1 MLPEGCAMCGQYGT
15 NNFVVE
21 DLPVGPRTFC
31 TEKHFAQY
39 AGLPVKEFGY
49 YGFEAEE
56 YKKICEGHGPHLH
69 GGSCKNCWPTDKT
82 NPMSGCEC
90 SPQEI
95 AEKVAKAPYHYG
107 KEPYTIHQSNWKNYS
122 TITCKD
128 CGNSWRQPDY
138 GYSPIGSPSWEPDN
152 YYPLSEMW
160 YQETNEEPAWLQA
173 ESFEA
178 ETCPE
183 CKTNSE
189 YICDSC
195 AQCKGCCETS
205 YGCYEIA
212 LCNDC
217 DGSFIGKDI
226 EGCCGSCDNCC
237 ECGDY

>member
-1 MLPEGCAMCGQYGT
+1 MIDPSDYMDKEGQY
-15 NNFVVE
+15 
-21 DLPVGPRTFC
+21 
-31 TEKHFAQY
+31 Y
-39 AGLPVKEFGY
+39 
-49 YGFEAEE
+49 
-56 YKKICEGHGPHLH
+56 
-69 GGSCKNCWPTDKT
+69 
-82 NPMSGCEC
+82 
-90 SPQEI
+90 
-95 AEKVAKAPYHYG
+95 
-107 KEPYTIHQSNWKNYS
+107 
-122 TITCKD
+122 
-128 CGNSWRQPDY
+128 
-138 GYSPIGSPSWEPDN
+138 
-152 YYPLSEMW
+152 
-160 YQETNEEPAWLQA
+160 A

-237 ECGDY
+237 ECDTESFEARDDSWCVNHGWIRGTKIGDIIPCSNCNDMICDGCRCGGCGNCETSDCCECDRTYDAESYSEKKSISPYLLGIGIVGILGYKFLNKK